1 MQTVWSWTV
10 HSYSVNCF
18 TNDFSGE
25 LLQIQIPFVGY
36 YRRATMYNVT
46 LGIVFT
52 SCLFLT
58 WIMHFVVLFIQE
70 VSKTQIWGNF
80 HLWKTVLNLPKDY
93 YGHVPLCLMF
103 WCWRAKKEWSLW
115 SLYYVKDIPFEDL
128 NVFRLYPKLLVRQ
141 STEFFWWRDNL
152 TNYDAKNRSFVKSI
166 KRCMN
171 VVGQKLKQ

>member
-18 TNDFSGE
+18 TNEFSGE

-80 HLWKTVLNLPKDY
+80 HLWKTVLNLPK
-93 YGHVPLCLMF
+93 GLLRTCSIV
-103 WCWRAKKEWSLW
+103 
-115 SLYYVKDIPFEDL
+115 L
-128 NVFRLYPKLLVRQ
+128 NVLMLKSQKRMMKPMVSLLCQRRTF
-141 STEFFWWRDNL
+141 SELNL
-152 TNYDAKNRSFVKSI
+152 FSACVPHAFGETVN
-166 KRCMN
+166 
-171 VVGQKLKQ
+171 